1 MRSKAA
7 VILILLLVTAVPFA
21 CEDACAANDEHLWLY
36 EIITTGS
43 FESVTVYNGG
53 TSNVNM
59 KNYYLDDG
67 EGTLR
72 FTNDLIIGP
81 KGTASF
87 CSNVPE
93 EWFTGRNV
101 YVYGTNGLVAKS
113 FILADNGDEVSL
125 KRTSG
130 EVLDAFVYGNG
141 DTSISGWKG
150 EAFSRIPA
158 GKAAVRSSAFDT
170 DTAADWKLTVIG
182 RTEEKIT
189 SSGTFNALVTPFVF
203 PDSKGYPIFNALEN
217 AQKEVLISMYVM
229 DHKEIVSLLVM
240 LLERGVSVTIL
251 LEGSPVGG
259 VPDTE
264 LRYMNLL
271 CGKGADVYMIKSN
284 NGYKRYDLVHNKYAI
299 IDSKTVAVTSEN
311 WREGSFNG
319 NRGWGALIESKDYAE
334 YMKKIF
340 ADDCN
345 NEKYDIFELKSLYS
359 TISPITVTQYR
370 IKDVQSYTTYEASV
384 KPVLSPDFSFEYLKR
399 EITNASYRVYSQQM
413 SIQYAW
419 TDVTSSS
426 PVSWSL
432 TAAGNG
438 ADVRI
443 LADVTFDDTDSSSWN
458 GMTISLINDMEG
470 LQARVMSND
479 GFSLTHNKGV
489 IIDDTVWISSVNWT
503 NAAFM
508 NNREVAV
515 AVISYDVSE
524 YYASYFLTDWGCDAD
539 VGITVSVRGN
549 VAGEPIVLDASSSSY
564 PYGSL
569 FEWDLDGN
577 GHADRTG
584 VKIATIF
591 GEGVHECVL
600 YVTEPSGMLHVHE
613 FIVIAVKKSN
623 ADTLEPYI
631 KYAPIL
637 AVMLL
642 ILIIAAVTR
651 IRERRR

>member
-72 FTNDLIIGP
+72 FTADLIIKP
-81 KGTASF
+81 KGYAAFASTQ
-87 CSNVPE
+87 PE
-93 EWFTGRNV
+93 AWFTRDH
-101 YVYGTNGLVAKS
+101 YLYGTNGIVAKS

-150 EAFSRIPA
+150 DAFSRIPA
-158 GKAAVRSSAFDT
+158 GKAAVRASAFDT

-182 RTEEKIT
+182 RTDEKVN
-189 SSGTFNALVTPFVF
+189 SSGTFDALVTPFVF
-203 PDSKGYPIFNALEN
+203 PDSKGYPLFNALEN
-217 AQKEVLISMYVM
+217 AQNEVLISMYIL

-284 NGYKRYDLVHNKYAI
+284 NGYKRYDLVHNKYAV
-299 IDSKTVAVTSEN
+299 IDSSTVVVTSEN

-319 NRGWGALIESKDYAE
+319 NRGWGALIESEAYAE
-334 YMKKIF
+334 YMKRIF
-340 ADDCN
+340 IEDSGIERHDV
-345 NEKYDIFELKSLYS
+345 FTLGSLYS
-359 TISPITVTQYR
+359 AISPITVAQYR
-370 IKDVQSYTTYEASV
+370 MKENQSYAKYEATV

-443 LADVTFDDTDSSSWN
+443 LADVTFDDLDSSSWN

-470 LQARVMSND
+470 IQARVMNND

-489 IIDDTVWISSVNWT
+489 IIDDTVWISSINWT

-515 AVISYDVSE
+515 AVMSYEVAE
-524 YYASYFLTDWGCDAD
+524 YYASYFLADWGCDAD
-539 VGITVSVRGN
+539 TGITVSVRGGI
-549 VAGEPIVLDASSSSY
+549 AGEPVVLDASSSSY

-569 FEWDLDGN
+569 FEWDLDGD
-577 GHADRTG
+577 GRADRTG
-584 VKIATIF
+584 VKIAAMF
-591 GEGVHECVL
+591 AEGVHECIL
-600 YVTEPSGMLHVHE
+600 YVTEPSGIIHAYE
-613 FIVIAVKKSN
+613 FTVITAPKSGT
-623 ADTLEPYI
+623 DVLGPYI

-642 ILIIAAVTR
+642 ILVIAAAAR
-651 IRERRR
+651 IREGRR

>member
-1 MRSKAA
+1 MRSRVAI
-7 VILILLLVTAVPFA
+7 ILVLLLVTAVPFA

-36 EIITTGS
+36 EIISAGS

-53 TSNVNM
+53 NSNVNM
-59 KNYYLDDG
+59 KNYFLDDG

-72 FTNDLIIGP
+72 FTSDLIIGP
-81 KGTASF
+81 KGYASF
-87 CSNVPE
+87 VSVQPE
-93 EWFTGRNV
+93 VWFTRGF
-101 YVYGTNGLVAKS
+101 YLYGTNGIVAKS

-141 DTSISGWKG
+141 DTSIAGWKG
-150 EAFSRIPA
+150 DAFQRIPS

-170 DTAADWKLTVIG
+170 DTAADWKITVIG
-182 RTEEKIT
+182 RTDEKIN
-189 SSGTFNALVTPFVF
+189 SSGAFNALVTPFVF

-217 AQKEVLISMYVM
+217 AQNEVMISMYIL
-229 DHKEIVSLLVM
+229 DHKEIVSLLVT

-271 CGKGADVYMIKSN
+271 CGKGADVYVMKSN

-299 IDSKTVAVTSEN
+299 IDSSIVAVTSEN

-319 NRGWGALIESKDYAE
+319 NRGWGALIESKEYAE
-334 YMKKIF
+334 YMKNIF
-340 ADDCN
+340 TEDSDI
-345 NEKYDIFELKSLYS
+345 ERYDIFELRSLYS
-359 TISPITVTQYR
+359 TISPITVPQYR
-370 IKDVQSYTTYEASV
+370 IKEVQSYTTYEASV

-399 EITNASYRVYSQQM
+399 EIMNASYRVYSQQM

-438 ADVRI
+438 ADVRV

-458 GMTISLINDMEG
+458 GMTVSLINDMEG
-470 LQARVMSND
+470 MQARAMSND

-489 IIDDTVWISSVNWT
+489 IIDDTVWISSINWT
-503 NAAFM
+503 NAAFL

-515 AVISYDVSE
+515 AVMSCDVAE
-524 YYASYFLTDWGCDAD
+524 YYASYFLADWGCEAE

-549 VAGEPIVLDASSSSY
+549 VAGEPTVLDASSSSY

-569 FEWDLDGN
+569 FEWDLDGD
-577 GHADRTG
+577 GRTDRIG
-584 VKIATIF
+584 VKIASMF
-591 GEGVHECVL
+591 EEGVHECVL
-600 YVTEPSGMLHVHE
+600 YVTEPSGIIHVYE
-613 FIVIAVKKSN
+613 FSVVTVSKSN
-623 ADTLEPYI
+623 ADTSEPYI

-642 ILIIAAVTR
+642 ILIIAAIKR
-651 IRERRR
+651 IRDGKQ

>member
-1 MRSKAA
+1 MRSRVAI
-7 VILILLLVTAVPFA
+7 ILVLLLVTAVPFA
-21 CEDACAANDEHLWLY
+21 CDDAGAANTEHLWLY
-36 EIITTGS
+36 EVIPAGS

-72 FTNDLIIGP
+72 FTLDLIIKP
-81 KGTASF
+81 KEYASF
-87 CSNVPE
+87 VSAQPE
-93 EWFTGRNV
+93 IWFDRDF
-101 YVYGTNGLVAKS
+101 YLYGTNGLVAKS

-150 EAFSRIPA
+150 DAFSRVPA

-182 RTEEKIT
+182 RTEEKVS

-217 AQKEVLISMYVM
+217 AQNEVLISMYVL

-264 LRYMNLL
+264 IRYMNLL
-271 CGKGADVYMIKSN
+271 CGKGADVYMMKSN

-319 NRGWGALIESKDYAE
+319 NRGWGALIESREYAE

-340 ADDCN
+340 ADDCSI
-345 NEKYDIFELKSLYS
+345 ERYDIFELRSLYS
-359 TISPITVTQYR
+359 SISPITVTQY
-370 IKDVQSYTTYEASV
+370 KVKEKQSYETYEASV

-413 SIQYAW
+413 SLQYAW
-419 TDVTSSS
+419 TDVTTPS

-438 ADVRI
+438 ADIRI
-443 LADVTFDDTDSSSWN
+443 LADVTFDDMDSSSWN
-458 GMTISLINDMEG
+458 GMTVSLINDMEG
-470 LQARVMSND
+470 MQARAMNND

-489 IIDDTVWISSVNWT
+489 IIDDTVWISSINWT

-515 AVISYDVSE
+515 SVISYDVSE
-524 YYASYFLTDWGCDAD
+524 YYASYFLTDWGSDAD
-539 VGITVSVRGN
+539 VGINVSVRGN
-549 VAGEPIVLDASSSSY
+549 VAGEPIVLDASLSSY

-569 FEWDLDGN
+569 FEWDLDGD
-577 GHADRTG
+577 GRAERTG
-584 VKIATIF
+584 VKIAATF
-591 GEGVHECVL
+591 AEGVHECTL
-600 YVTEPSGMLHVHE
+600 YVTEPSGVLHVHE
-613 FIVIAVKKSN
+613 FTVIAVQKRN
-623 ADTLEPYI
+623 TDTLEPYI

-642 ILIIAAVTR
+642 ILITAAITR
-651 IRERRR
+651 IRRGRR